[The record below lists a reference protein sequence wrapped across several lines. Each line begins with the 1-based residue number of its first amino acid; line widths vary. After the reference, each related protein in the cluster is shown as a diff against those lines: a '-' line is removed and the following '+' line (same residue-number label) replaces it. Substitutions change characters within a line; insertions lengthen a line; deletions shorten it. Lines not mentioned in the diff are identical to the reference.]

1 MADTTRRAL
10 RLLTL
15 LQSRPVWRGEELAD
29 RLAVTTRTV
38 RRDVERLRELG
49 YPVRAAQGVGG
60 GYQLGAGGRLPPLL
74 LDDDEAVAVVVCL
87 RLAAGGSVAGIGEAA
102 LRTLAKLDQVLPGR
116 LREQVGALG
125 EATVALPSRAAPVDA
140 DVLVTLAQ
148 AVRRCVRVRCEY
160 RARDGR
166 RSSRDFEPY
175 RLVATG
181 RRWYL
186 LAFDL
191 DRQEWRTFRLDRMA
205 EVRATT
211 FTFRP
216 RPAPDAA
223 SYVQEAVSHAGYRY
237 VARVRMTAD
246 ATDLRQRIPDA
257 AGEVREL
264 GDGRCEVVSGAD
276 RLESL
281 AWHFGWLAADLGV
294 DLEVVDPP
302 ELRDVLRS
310 VGEHLLAGAGGTGA
324 GRRGAVS
331 ATGVE

>member
-15 LQSRPVWRGEELAD
+15 LQSRPVWRGEELAE

-116 LREQVGALG
+116 LKEQVGALD
-125 EATVALPSRAAPVDA
+125 EATVALPSRVALVDP
-140 DVLVTLAQ
+140 DVLVLLAR
-148 AVRRCVRVRCEY
+148 ATRRSLRVRCEY

-166 RSSRDFEPY
+166 RSARDVEPY
-175 RLVATG
+175 RLVTTG
-181 RRWYL
+181 QRWYL

-191 DRQEWRTFRLDRMA
+191 DRQDWRTFRLDRMS

-223 SYVQEAVSHAGYRY
+223 TYVQEAVSSAGYRY
-237 VARVRMTAD
+237 VARVRFAAEA
-246 ATDLRQRIPDA
+246 ATVRERIPGA
-257 AGEVREL
+257 AGEVRDL
-264 GDGRCEVVSGAD
+264 GAGRCEVVSGAD

-281 AWHFGWLAADLGV
+281 AWHLGWLAADLRA
-294 DLEVVDPP
+294 DLEVIEPP
-302 ELRDVLRS
+302 ELRDTMRA
-310 VGEHLLAGAGGTGA
+310 VGRHLLAASG
-324 GRRGAVS
+324 
-331 ATGVE
+331 